1 MLKGQNP
8 KFLPPLHLKHFGPQ
22 LFLHFRWKIKIWD
35 KISVWLV
42 NRFLKWLHCTKT
54 HKLVCVLV
62 NGPFPDQG
70 PGGGA
75 HGASSLTQQYNFF
88 AEQSLK
94 ISVCFMQLIKS
105 YSIFTARQTDAW
117 ARFFSKW
124 KFIPFTKL
132 HSFVCFALLTHSL
145 THSLCLWRINKKR
158 SGFGPFEI
166 DCWVVITRPI

>member
-88 AEQSLK
+88 AEQTLK
-94 ISVCFMQLIKS
+94 ISVCFMQQIKS
-105 YSIFTARQTDAW
+105 YSIFTARRCT
-117 ARFFSKW
+117 FCIPIFSGKIFSVW
-124 KFIPFTKL
+124 KFISFTTL
-132 HSFVCFALLTHSL
+132 HSFDRFAHSL
-145 THSLCLWRINKKR
+145 TLFVKDKHFSCTNALRRNRLW
-158 SGFGPFEI
+158 S
-166 DCWVVITRPI
+166 